1 MMDLETFLLIVCTFS
16 FLVVSVALA
25 AKFVMDAYLEYIQ
38 VKHGIHVVTMND
50 MKEYLEEVENQD
62 DDFSN

>member
-1 MMDLETFLLIVCTFS
+1 MDLETFLLIVCTFS

-38 VKHGIHVVTMND
+38 VKNGIHVVTMKD
-50 MKEYLEEVENQD
+50 MKEYIEQAEEED
-62 DDFSN
+62 DDTRY

>member
-1 MMDLETFLLIVCTFS
+1 MDLETFLLIVCTFS

-38 VKHGIHVVTMND
+38 VKNGIHVVTMND
-50 MKEYLEEVENQD
+50 MKEYIEQAEEED
-62 DDFSN
+62 DDTRY